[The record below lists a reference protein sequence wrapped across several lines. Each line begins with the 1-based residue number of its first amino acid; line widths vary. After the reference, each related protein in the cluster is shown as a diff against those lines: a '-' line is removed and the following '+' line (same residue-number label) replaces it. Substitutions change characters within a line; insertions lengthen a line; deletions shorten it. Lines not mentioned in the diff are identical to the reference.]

1 MGLWDFFTM
10 CRGWGEKKPTNRAA
24 KQGTPFWDFLEFLEV
39 IVEWSPQKRRKCAG
53 DTECDHVGIG

>member
-1 MGLWDFFTM
+1 M

>member
-1 MGLWDFFTM
+1 MSDGDGVKRNQQTEL
-10 CRGWGEKKPTNRAA
+10 RNRAPCF
-24 KQGTPFWDFLEFLEV
+24 GNFLEFLEV